1 MKLDKIKVTTIR
13 DNLANYKATL
23 DCFSPEGDRILIRTA
38 KGHAIWLSTAATI
51 LDIIPDYV
59 MEV

>member
-1 MKLDKIKVTTIR
+1 MKLDKIKVATIR

-23 DCFSPEGDRILIRTA
+23 NCFSPEGDRILVYTA
-38 KGHAIWLSTAATI
+38 KGKAIWLSTAATI
-51 LDIIPDYV
+51 LNIIPDYV